1 MPILNVISIG
11 NSKGV
16 IIPSSI
22 LRRLN
27 SDKIEI
33 IENDSDYT
41 LKAAKPVREGWEL
54 AAKQAHKDGDDK
66 LLMDFNNEFDSKD
79 WTW

>member
-54 AAKQAHKDGDDK
+54 AAKQAHKYGDDK
-66 LLMDFNNEFDSKD
+66 LLMDFTNEFDSKD

>member
-1 MPILNVISIG
+1 MPVLNVIPIG

-54 AAKQAHKDGDDK
+54 AAKQAHSKGDDK
-66 LLMDFNNEFDSKD
+66 LLMDFPNEFDEKE

>member
-1 MPILNVISIG
+1 MAILNVIPIG

-22 LRRLN
+22 LKKLN
-27 SDKIEI
+27 TDKIEV
-33 IENDSDYT
+33 IENGIDYT

-54 AAKQAHKDGDDK
+54 AAIEAHKSGDDN
-66 LLMDFNNEFDSKD
+66 LLMDFSNEFDVEEWK
-79 WTW
+79 W

>member
-1 MPILNVISIG
+1 MPVLNVIPIG

-54 AAKQAHKDGDDK
+54 AVQQAHSKGDDK
-66 LLMDFNNEFDSKD
+66 LLMDFPNEFDEKE

>member
-1 MPILNVISIG
+1 MPILNVIAIG

-22 LRRLN
+22 LSRLN

-33 IENDSDYT
+33 IENALDYT
-41 LKAAKPVREGWEL
+41 MKAAKPVRDGWEI
-54 AAKQAHKDGDDK
+54 AAKQAYIKGDDK
-66 LLMDFNNEFDSKD
+66 LLMDFTNEFDDKE

>member
-1 MPILNVISIG
+1 MPVLNVIPIG

-41 LKAAKPVREGWEL
+41 LKAAKPVREGWEF
-54 AAKQAHKDGDDK
+54 AAKQAHGKGDDK
-66 LLMDFNNEFDSKD
+66 LLMDFPNEFDEKE